1 MVARCHIS
9 VSAGRSAGCPTTGWC
24 QDSFRMVLLPRYGS
38 ARACRDL
45 DARLFGTLQQRYATA
60 DT

>member
-1 MVARCHIS
+1 MVARYHIS

-24 QDSFRMVLLPRYGS
+24 RDSFRVLKLQRYDS